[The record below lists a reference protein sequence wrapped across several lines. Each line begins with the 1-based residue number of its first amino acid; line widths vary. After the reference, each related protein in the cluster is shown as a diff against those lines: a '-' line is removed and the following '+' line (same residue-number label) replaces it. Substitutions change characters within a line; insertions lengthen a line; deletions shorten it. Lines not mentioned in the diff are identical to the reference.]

1 MLGFNGASTTSLGDI
16 ILPVQAGP
24 MVLNV
29 WFSIVEYLSPFN
41 AIMGRMWL
49 HDIKVI
55 PSTYHQ
61 IVSYLTEDGQVKLFE
76 SQLAA

>member
-1 MLGFNGASTTSLGDI
+1 
-16 ILPVQAGP
+16 